1 MLTLNTMNFGIE
13 SKHAIGSEKRV
24 ANQGGLSAELV
35 ASLFEAEDEPE
46 VAPERDVA
54 RQRELQK
61 FHELPVTFKVQIG
74 QTQRTLKEWLEIGLG
89 SRISL
94 EESWREPVHLF
105 INDRR
110 VGSGVIV
117 LVGNRFGVRVTE
129 WGEQKA

>member
-1 MLTLNTMNFGIE
+1 ME
-13 SKHAIGSEKRV
+13 SKYAIGSEKRV

-74 QTQRTLKEWLEIGLG
+74 QTKRTLKEWLEIGVG

-110 VGSGVIV
+110 VGRGVIV